1 MAKILK
7 ATPEAIKDCKLA
19 LEHSQVIA
27 VPTETVYGLAANAL
41 DVTAVEKIFAA
52 KQRPFFDPLILHTN
66 SIDKAQTFCDFNPL
80 ADQLAKYFWPGALTL
95 ILKKKAIVPNIVT
108 ANLDSVAVRCP
119 KHPIFQR
126 LLEELPF
133 PLAAPSANPFG
144 YISPTS
150 AEHVEA
156 SLGNHIEIILDGS
169 NSTIGIESTIVD
181 ARNPEKPKILRPGPI
196 TQEMLED
203 QIKLKFDANP
213 TQKNTAEINELRGP
227 GMLKSHYSPKTSLE
241 LSPQANLERLARG
254 EIESGVALLFL
265 KKPAFLQTLPESVQ
279 KDIFWL
285 SEDGLDLH
293 IAQNLYRQMRIID
306 AKAYKRILVE
316 TLPNEN
322 GLNSALIDRLTK
334 AAHQ

>member
-41 DVTAVEKIFAA
+41 DVKAVEKIFTV

-66 SIDKAQTFCDFNPL
+66 SIEKAKKFCDFNPL
-80 ADQLAKYFWPGALTL
+80 ADRLAKYFWPGALTL
-95 ILKKKAIVPNIVT
+95 VLKKKAIVPNIVT

-119 KHPIFQR
+119 KHPIFQK

-156 SLGNHIEIILDGS
+156 SLGNQIEIILDGS

-181 ARNPEKPKILRPGPI
+181 VRNHQKPKVLRPGPI
-196 TQEMLED
+196 TQEMLKEAL
-203 QIKLKFDANP
+203 KLEFDYNP
-213 TQKNTAEINELRGP
+213 PRKNTDEMLELRGP
-227 GMLKSHYSPKTSLE
+227 GMLKSHYSPKTPLE
-241 LSPQANLERLARG
+241 LMPLANLEYLARG
-254 EIESGVALLFL
+254 KIERGVALLFL
-265 KKPAFLQTLPESVQ
+265 KKPAFLKTLQESVQ

-306 AKAYKRILVE
+306 TKAYNRILAE
-316 TLPNEN
+316 RLPTED

-334 AAHQ
+334 AAH

>member
-1 MAKILK
+1 MAKRLT
-7 ATPEAIKDCKLA
+7 ATPEVLKECKQA
-19 LEHSQVIA
+19 LERSQVIA

-41 DVTAVEKIFAA
+41 DVAAVKKIFTI
-52 KQRPFFDPLILHTN
+52 KERPFFDPLILHTD
-66 SIDKAQTFCDFNPL
+66 SIDKAHRFCQFNPL
-80 ADQLAKYFWPGALTL
+80 ADRLAEYFWPGPLTL
-95 ILKKKAIVPNIVT
+95 VLKKKAIVPNLVT
-108 ANLDSVAVRCP
+108 ANLDSVAIRFP
-119 KHPIFQR
+119 QHPIFLK
-126 LLEELPF
+126 LLEQLPF

-156 SLGNHIEIILDGS
+156 SLGDQIEIILDGS
-169 NSTIGIESTIVD
+169 DASIGIESTIVD

-203 QIKLKFDANP
+203 QIKLEFDANP
-213 TQKNTAEINELRGP
+213 TQKNTDEISELRGP
-227 GMLKSHYSPKTSLE
+227 GMLKSHYSPKTPLE
-241 LSPQANLERLARG
+241 LTPLANLERLARG

-285 SEDGLDLH
+285 SEDGLDFH

-316 TLPNEN
+316 NLPNEN

-334 AAHQ
+334 AAH

>member
-7 ATPEAIKDCKLA
+7 ATPQAIKDCKFA

-80 ADQLAKYFWPGALTL
+80 ADRLAKYFWPGALTL

-119 KHPIFQR
+119 KHPIFKK

-169 NSTIGIESTIVD
+169 DSTIGIESTIVD
-181 ARNPEKPKILRPGPI
+181 ARNPQNPKILRPGPI
-196 TQEMLED
+196 TQEMLRD
-203 QIKLKFDANP
+203 ALKLEFDYNP
-213 TQKNTAEINELRGP
+213 TRENTDEMSELRSP
-227 GMLKSHYSPKTSLE
+227 GMLKSHYSPKTPLE
-241 LSPQANLERLARG
+241 LMPLENLECVARG
-254 EIESGVALLFL
+254 EIECGVALLFL
-265 KKPAFLQTLPESVQ
+265 KKPAFLKTLHESKR

-306 AKAYKRILVE
+306 AKAYKRILAE
-316 TLPNEN
+316 KLTTDD

-334 AAHQ
+334 AAH

>member
-1 MAKILK
+1 MAKRLT
-7 ATPEAIKDCKLA
+7 ATPEVLKECKQA
-19 LEHSQVIA
+19 LERSQVIA

-41 DVTAVEKIFAA
+41 DVAAVKKIFTI
-52 KQRPFFDPLILHTN
+52 KERPFFDPLILHTD
-66 SIDKAQTFCDFNPL
+66 SIDKAHRFCQFNPL
-80 ADQLAKYFWPGALTL
+80 ADRLAEYFWPGPLTL
-95 ILKKKAIVPNIVT
+95 VLKKKAIVPNLVT
-108 ANLDSVAVRCP
+108 ANLDSVAIRFP
-119 KHPIFQR
+119 QHPIFLK
-126 LLEELPF
+126 LLEQLPF

-156 SLGNHIEIILDGS
+156 SLGDQIEIILDGS
-169 NSTIGIESTIVD
+169 DASIGIESTIVD

-203 QIKLKFDANP
+203 QIKLEFDANP
-213 TQKNTAEINELRGP
+213 TQKNTDEISELRGP
-227 GMLKSHYSPKTSLE
+227 GMLKSHYSPKTPLE
-241 LSPQANLERLARG
+241 LTPLANLERLARG

-265 KKPAFLQTLPESVQ
+265 KKPAFLQTLPKSVQ

-306 AKAYKRILVE
+306 AKAYERILVE
-316 TLPNEN
+316 NLPNEN

-334 AAHQ
+334 AAH